1 MTLSGPA
8 SWSPSTFL
16 KRYVA
21 VAPSSVD
28 AETRSVSC
36 IISTGA
42 PVVRFYGIELLEIS
56 RAAIDTS
63 RVVSGLCPVLDS
75 HQAGSIGAALG
86 IVTETWIKS
95 GALWGRLQLNETPQ
109 GDLAFGMIR
118 RGELNGVS
126 AGYRVNRWRVKND
139 NGETIDAENTYWN
152 DGDHLTFIAER
163 WELLECSCVNIAAD
177 SGSGFRDEPHANAN
191 TIEDIRARMGARQ
204 RMHDRMSLLY
214 RDIGDLQ

>member
-1 MTLSGPA
+1 MTSGPP
-8 SWSPSTFL
+8 SWLPSTIL

-21 VAPSSVD
+21 VAPSSCD
-28 AETRSVSC
+28 SETRSVSC

-42 PVVRFYGIELLEIS
+42 PVVRFYGTEVLEIS

-75 HQAGSIGAALG
+75 HQAGSISAALG
-86 IVTETWIKS
+86 IVTEAWIKS

-126 AGYRVNRWRVKND
+126 AGYRVTRWRLQNES
-139 NGETIDAENTYWN
+139 GETIAPENTYWS
-152 DGDHLTFIAER
+152 DGDNFTYIAER

-177 SGSGFRDEPHANAN
+177 SACGFRDEPHTNAN
-191 TIEDIRARMGARQ
+191 TIEDVRARMGARQ
-204 RMHDRMSLLY
+204 RMVARMSWLAD
-214 RDIGDLQ
+214 RC

>member
-1 MTLSGPA
+1 MKLLGPP
-8 SWSPSTFL
+8 SWLPSTIL

-42 PVVRFYGIELLEIS
+42 PVIRVYGTEILEIS

-63 RVVSGLCPVLDS
+63 RVISGLCPVLDS
-75 HQAGSIGAALG
+75 HQAGSISAALG
-86 IVTETWIKS
+86 IVTEAWIKS

-109 GDLAFGMIR
+109 GDLAFGMIC

-126 AGYRVNRWRVKND
+126 AGYRVNRWRVENED
-139 NGETIDAENTYWN
+139 GETIDAENNYWSE
-152 DGDHLTFIAER
+152 GDNLTFIAER

-177 SGSGFRDEPHANAN
+177 SGAGIRDEPDTH
-191 TIEDIRARMGARQ
+191 TDSLVDVRARMGARQ

-214 RDIGDLQ
+214 RDIGDMR